1 MGYLQWEK
9 ESDWTALASCYYSH
23 AHHNIVLNVLF
34 LVFEFHPGIWCGTL
48 LDDVSIE
55 LWNKSLLPKPLK
67 NLNWKYFSTIKT
79 QQAKEVQCLKV
90 TYFTLLYS
98 YLQIMSSKMSWFF
111 GLFVCLMLSVSLS
124 TSSKFDELF
133 QPSWAF
139 DHFLHEGD
147 LLKLKLDN
155 SSGKYIISL

>member
-1 MGYLQWEK
+1 
-9 ESDWTALASCYYSH
+9 
-23 AHHNIVLNVLF
+23 
-34 LVFEFHPGIWCGTL
+34 
-48 LDDVSIE
+48 
-55 LWNKSLLPKPLK
+55 
-67 NLNWKYFSTIKT
+67 
-79 QQAKEVQCLKV
+79 
-90 TYFTLLYS
+90 
-98 YLQIMSSKMSWFF
+98 MSSKMCWFF